1 VPSGGGE
8 GMSEPAPTPET
19 DAMFTDNVPEDAQIV
34 AFCARLE
41 RERNAARA
49 EREKIREWA
58 GRCQQEMEHQARIA
72 MDFKSERDAARA
84 EQDIAFSLSEHAMF
98 CVHHTD
104 AERVANTIGGNCPI
118 CNKAEIRQ
126 LRAELADERAKKSDA
141 LIAAVNDIER
151 LTSERDA
158 LLTELDEAAKG
169 NA

>member
-1 VPSGGGE
+1 MPSGGCE
-8 GMSEPAPTPET
+8 GMNMPAPTPET

-34 AFCARLE
+34 AFCERLE

-72 MDFKSERDAARA
+72 MDFKSERDA
-84 EQDIAFSLSEHAMF
+84 
-98 CVHHTD
+98 
-104 AERVANTIGGNCPI
+104 
-118 CNKAEIRQ
+118 
-126 LRAELADERAKKSDA
+126 
-141 LIAAVNDIER
+141 
-151 LTSERDA
+151 